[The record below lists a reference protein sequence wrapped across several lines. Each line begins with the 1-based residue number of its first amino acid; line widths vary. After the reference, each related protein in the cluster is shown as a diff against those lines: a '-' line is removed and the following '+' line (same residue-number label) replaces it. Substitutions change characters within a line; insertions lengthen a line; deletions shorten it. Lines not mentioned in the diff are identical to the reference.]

1 MEDLKAPIVFSHGS
15 LREEQ
20 IYYRRN
26 GKEDN
31 KITLLD
37 LGWGRYM
44 YRSYDL
50 ADYFIEWGIK
60 YDKLIKYPHFVVT
73 GNYPNPKVI
82 QKLLV
87 LYLQSMTTMEREWP
101 AANNTVEALLE
112 EIRRSSLL
120 SHFYHGVQALFS
132 SFYDFGKM
140 FGYTEYSKVRLD
152 MYFKLKKAII
162 EKNGLN
168 IPLFAS
174 VNNFD
179 EVIDKGYPGAHVMNL
194 NDELLLNPFLGVS
207 TSTTGYSHS
216 ENSVFNSNS
225 RQKQI
230 SEKRMEMC
238 KTECYNTLTKN
249 EAKLFSNQTTRRNI
263 LLNSNPNYYS
273 QPSQQSIKV
282 FNKFGVGNQ
291 MRKSGIETK
300 ITKTDI
306 LGALTGKI
314 ISDSKVNREDKKQIY
329 GQYMP
334 YMMKIT
340 QQISERQK
348 KSRWPQNVIQ
358 NQNFQQKLQKSIP
371 LAFQTNYR
379 INENIRNFFPRNGGI
394 KQNIRLQQHIN
405 SRRTVPTMRGVYRI
419 DENHQKILLP
429 QTVIANQHNVN
440 NQQMNIQ
447 TIPQNMKSIN
457 RVYAEKQNILSP
469 QTVISNQ
476 HIQHQQQILN
486 RRIAGEYQRIHGIHF
501 EKHRIPLP
509 QTVLSNH
516 HMQQQILTRPIA
528 GESRRI
534 HRIQIENRSIPSPQT
549 VISNRHIQH
558 QQKMHFRPIGANIVS
573 IHGILAEKSNI
584 PSPQTLISNQQI
596 HNQNQTHIK
605 PKPLISNIN
614 YKILEKQTNS
624 RVPKT
629 LDNRQNFFHK
639 NERMTNNQNI
649 VPFVSIYESNQNQM
663 LRNPI
668 QQTISHQILKND
680 LTVNNQIASTPKSKF
695 FTSDREST
703 HVVPQTMAFGEQTQH
718 QLITNNLKH
727 KQISNIKALEN
738 TLITNNWPQTE
749 AIESHKYPINSLSQ
763 TQPTINSVNEISEI
777 SSNDGIQKNQNNLIS
792 SQVSN
797 NHFSE
802 SDINSRLKILNSLKS
817 RKDHQMSNDMKNFEI
832 NDQYIGSKKSSTYGG
847 MNFEDQILLDP
858 DYVASYKGLEM

>member
-1 MEDLKAPIVFSHGS
+1 MQHQQRILTRPIAG
-15 LREEQ
+15 E
-20 IYYRRN
+20 
-26 GKEDN
+26 
-31 KITLLD
+31 
-37 LGWGRYM
+37 
-44 YRSYDL
+44 
-50 ADYFIEWGIK
+50 
-60 YDKLIKYPHFVVT
+60 
-73 GNYPNPKVI
+73 
-82 QKLLV
+82 
-87 LYLQSMTTMEREWP
+87 
-101 AANNTVEALLE
+101 
-112 EIRRSSLL
+112 
-120 SHFYHGVQALFS
+120 
-132 SFYDFGKM
+132 
-140 FGYTEYSKVRLD
+140 
-152 MYFKLKKAII
+152 
-162 EKNGLN
+162 
-168 IPLFAS
+168 
-174 VNNFD
+174 
-179 EVIDKGYPGAHVMNL
+179 
-194 NDELLLNPFLGVS
+194 
-207 TSTTGYSHS
+207 
-216 ENSVFNSNS
+216 
-225 RQKQI
+225 
-230 SEKRMEMC
+230 
-238 KTECYNTLTKN
+238 
-249 EAKLFSNQTTRRNI
+249 
-263 LLNSNPNYYS
+263 S
-273 QPSQQSIKV
+273 Q
-282 FNKFGVGNQ
+282 
-291 MRKSGIETK
+291 
-300 ITKTDI
+300 
-306 LGALTGKI
+306 
-314 ISDSKVNREDKKQIY
+314 
-329 GQYMP
+329 
-334 YMMKIT
+334 
-340 QQISERQK
+340 
-348 KSRWPQNVIQ
+348 
-358 NQNFQQKLQKSIP
+358 
-371 LAFQTNYR
+371 R
-379 INENIRNFFPRNGGI
+379 IN
-394 KQNIRLQQHIN
+394 
-405 SRRTVPTMRGVYRI
+405 RI
-419 DENHQKILLP
+419 HFEKHR
-429 QTVIANQHNVN
+429 
-440 NQQMNIQ
+440 
-447 TIPQNMKSIN
+447 IP
-457 RVYAEKQNILSP
+457 SP

-476 HIQHQQQILN
+476 HIQRQQQILN

-501 EKHRIPLP
+501 EKYRIPLP

-858 DYVASYKGLEM
+858 DYDASYKGLEMKRKLKYADKPAYQVV